1 MPDPEKSRPEP
12 IPRGARQVIP
22 PVGSPDAAPAAIS
35 MPSDEAVLAGMGSG
49 DASAAS
55 EFVRRFE
62 RRVYGLTLSILR
74 DRGGAEEAA
83 QETFVRAWKHASG
96 FDPRRGSVAAWL
108 LTIARN
114 TSINM
119 LLSRRAAPV
128 DPDVLLGLSEDRLDG
143 GGRGEMAFEDAQPL
157 REAVRRLPA
166 DQRRALVLAVFYG
179 FTAREMS
186 ELDEVPLG
194 TVKTRIRAA
203 LMKLRSEL
211 GVGDGS

>member
-1 MPDPEKSRPEP
+1 M
-12 IPRGARQVIP
+12 GT
-22 PVGSPDAAPAAIS
+22 PDAARTALSI
-35 MPSDEAVLAGMGSG
+35 PSDEAVLAGMGSG

-74 DRGGAEEAA
+74 DRGAAEEAA

-96 FDPRRGSVAAWL
+96 FDARRGSVAAWL

-119 LLSRRAAPV
+119 LPSRRAAPV
-128 DPDVLLGLSEDRLDG
+128 DPDVLLGLSEDRLDR
-143 GGRGEMAFEDAQPL
+143 GGRREVAFEDAEPL
-157 REAVRRLPA
+157 REAVRRLPER
-166 DQRRALVLAVFYG
+166 QRRALVLAVFYG

-186 ELDEVPLG
+186 ELDDVPLG

-203 LMKLRSEL
+203 LMRLRSEL

>member
-1 MPDPEKSRPEP
+1 
-12 IPRGARQVIP
+12 
-22 PVGSPDAAPAAIS
+22 